1 MVRSYR
7 DQVTRSANRDVC
19 RLWMGWLGSE
29 LALVT
34 APTEALPLSM
44 CVTHLMIMSYHRR
57 TRPFSPSQ
65 SSSQDPSAIGRAS
78 GLCLLRMN
86 IEALYCILRHCGPD
100 CLVSLGPLFR
110 LIRCLLVVLAVI
122 YLSPHMMSG
131 CRVDQGVD
139 DYTDLLA
146 CTAHQ
151 ALNL

>member
-57 TRPFSPSQ
+57 TRPFSTSQ
-65 SSSQDPSAIGRAS
+65 RCKALIQYEMNSPYNVLPTDELILSTSSK
-78 GLCLLRMN
+78 
-86 IEALYCILRHCGPD
+86 
-100 CLVSLGPLFR
+100 
-110 LIRCLLVVLAVI
+110 
-122 YLSPHMMSG
+122 
-131 CRVDQGVD
+131 
-139 DYTDLLA
+139 
-146 CTAHQ
+146 
-151 ALNL
+151 